1 MVQRLASSHVSG
13 SAHSH
18 AGDSTKGTQVIQR
31 VASIMRALS
40 AQQREGM
47 RLVDLTEACGLE
59 RSTAHRMLQGLI
71 AERMVAQD
79 QETKRYRLGLALYE
93 LGLAA
98 TPDHPLRELC
108 HLHLASLAQETGE
121 TVFLTAR
128 SGFDGVCLDR
138 IEGAYPIKV
147 YVLDVGKRRPLQVGG
162 GGVAILSGLPEDEVA
177 RIHRA
182 NASRLAEHFP
192 RHNQSECEKVIELAR
207 RRGHVVKDVV
217 EVEAVRSVAVPI
229 VGTNGHA
236 IGAISMA
243 TLTSR
248 LGSARVR
255 ELVAV
260 MKDTARRI
268 EVQIGHG
275 GH

>member
-1 MVQRLASSHVSG
+1 MVKRLDSSPMPG
-13 SAHSH
+13 SARSI
-18 AGDSTKGTQVIQR
+18 ARNAAKGTQVIQR
-31 VASIMRALS
+31 VASIMRAL
-40 AQQREGM
+40 AARQREGM
-47 RLVDLTEACGLE
+47 RLLDLTEACGLE

-71 AERMVAQD
+71 AEGMVMQD
-79 QETKRYRLGLALYE
+79 QESRRYRLGLSLYE

-98 TPDHPLRELC
+98 MPDHPLRELC
-108 HLHLASLAQETGE
+108 HLHLAALARETGE

-177 RIHRA
+177 RIHKA

-192 RHNQSECEKVIELAR
+192 RHKQSVCEKAIGLAR
-207 RRGHVVKDVV
+207 RQGHVVKDVV

-229 VGTNGHA
+229 RGTNGHA
-236 IGAISMA
+236 IGAVSMA

-255 ELVAV
+255 ELVAA
-260 MKDTARRI
+260 MKDTVRRI
-268 EVQIGHG
+268 EAQIGREG
-275 GH
+275 T